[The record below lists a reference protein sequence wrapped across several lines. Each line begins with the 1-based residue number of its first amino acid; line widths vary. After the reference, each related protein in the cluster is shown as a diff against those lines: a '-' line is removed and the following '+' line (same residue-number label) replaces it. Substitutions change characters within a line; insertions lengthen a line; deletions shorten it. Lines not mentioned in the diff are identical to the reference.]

1 MSLLSFCIF
10 ISSKDS
16 FFVVMALLVV
26 ALLGQGIQKDKSDI
40 RNRRFYL
47 ILCLQKIKKLLFLM
61 CLLSFCIFISSKDNF
76 FVVMALLVVALL
88 GKGIQKDRS
97 DIRNRRFYLI
107 LCLQKIKNF
116 CYLCVFCPFVSLSP
130 QKA

>member
-1 MSLLSFCIF
+1 
-10 ISSKDS
+10 
-16 FFVVMALLVV
+16 
-26 ALLGQGIQKDKSDI
+26 
-40 RNRRFYL
+40 
-47 ILCLQKIKKLLFLM
+47 M

-88 GKGIQKDRS
+88 VVALLGKGVQKDKS

-130 QKA
+130 QKTIFCCDSFVGVALLG

>member
-47 ILCLQKIKKLLFLM
+47 ILCLQKIKKLLLLM

-76 FVVMALLVVALL
+76 FVVMALL
-88 GKGIQKDRS
+88 G
-97 DIRNRRFYLI
+97 
-107 LCLQKIKNF
+107 
-116 CYLCVFCPFVSLSP
+116 
-130 QKA
+130 

>member
-76 FVVMALLVVALL
+76 FVVMALL
-88 GKGIQKDRS
+88 G
-97 DIRNRRFYLI
+97 
-107 LCLQKIKNF
+107 
-116 CYLCVFCPFVSLSP
+116 
-130 QKA
+130 

>member
-1 MSLLSFCIF
+1 MCLLSFCIF
-10 ISSKDS
+10 ISSKDN

-76 FVVMALLVVALL
+76 FVVMALL
-88 GKGIQKDRS
+88 G
-97 DIRNRRFYLI
+97 
-107 LCLQKIKNF
+107 
-116 CYLCVFCPFVSLSP
+116 
-130 QKA
+130 